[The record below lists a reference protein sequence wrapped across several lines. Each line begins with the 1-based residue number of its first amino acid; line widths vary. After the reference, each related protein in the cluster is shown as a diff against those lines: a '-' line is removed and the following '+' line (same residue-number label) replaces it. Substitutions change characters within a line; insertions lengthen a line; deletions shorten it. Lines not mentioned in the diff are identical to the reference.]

1 MKDLK
6 GLVMECVREQDALGI
21 KYSRNITWKVSSAY
35 IRKWGQCK
43 RKPDG
48 THEITIALRLLDDS
62 VSDEA
67 VKTTIHHELLHSVKE
82 CSGHGEMWKRY
93 ASKLNRRYG
102 YNIKRT
108 SDNEEKGV
116 EMPEAKYIVKCEKC
130 GAEIGRYKMSRLIE
144 DTKYYRCT
152 CGGRLTRIK

>member
-48 THEITIALRLLDDS
+48 TCEITIALRLLD
-62 VSDEA
+62 
-67 VKTTIHHELLHSVKE
+67 TL
-82 CSGHGEMWKRY
+82 
-93 ASKLNRRYG
+93 
-102 YNIKRT
+102 
-108 SDNEEKGV
+108 
-116 EMPEAKYIVKCEKC
+116 
-130 GAEIGRYKMSRLIE
+130 
-144 DTKYYRCT
+144 
-152 CGGRLTRIK
+152 